1 MSNKNFGFGTQ
12 IRKSPYFDSTVK
24 WGATGFSVYNH
35 MYIPRDFG
43 SPEQNFWNLI
53 EKSILCDVAVERQVE
68 ITGSDAYKF
77 IQLLTPRD
85 LSKLSVGQ
93 CKYVLI
99 VNNDGGILNDP
110 VLLRLAENHFWLS
123 LADSDV
129 LLWAQGVAVNSGLDV
144 KISEPDVSPLQL
156 QGPTSQEIMVKLF
169 GEDIRDLKYYW
180 LREYQLDGI
189 PLIVSR
195 TGWSSE
201 LGYEIYLRDGS
212 KGNELYEKIM
222 AAGKEHGIQP
232 GHTSSIRR
240 IEGGMLSY
248 HADADIHTNPFELGL
263 DRLVNLD
270 SEINFIGKKAL
281 KKIKEKGISRKQVGL
296 VIDCAPLSGPN
307 TTFWPIKKDR
317 KQIGKVTSAVYS
329 PRLKKNIALAMVS
342 VEQSEIDFIGKEA
355 LKKIKQEGIKR
366 KQVGLI
372 IDCDPLSGP
381 NTTFW
386 PIEKDGKKI
395 GKVTSAVYSPRLKK
409 NIALAMI
416 EINYS
421 ELGNRLDVQIHEGKY
436 SATIVEKPFYDP
448 KKNIV
453 KS

>member
-53 EKSILCDVAVERQVE
+53 EKAILCDVAVERQVE
-68 ITGSDAYKF
+68 ITGPDAYRF

-99 VNNDGGILNDP
+99 TNNEGGILNDP
-110 VLLRLAENHFWLS
+110 VLLRLAENHFLFS

-144 KISEPDVSPLQL
+144 KIREPDVSPLQL
-156 QGPTSQEIMVKLF
+156 QGPTSGEIMIKLF
-169 GEDIRDLKYYW
+169 GEDIKDLKYYW
-180 LREYQLDGI
+180 LREYNLDGI

-222 AAGKEHGIQP
+222 LAGKEHGLQP

-248 HADADIHTNPFELGL
+248 HADADINTNPLELGL

-270 SEINFIGKKAL
+270 SDINFIGKDAL
-281 KKIKEKGISRKQVGL
+281 QKIKQNGITRKQVG
-296 VIDCAPLSGPN
+296 IEIECNPLKEPN
-307 TTFWPIKKDR
+307 TTFWKLFKDNTE
-317 KQIGKVTSAVYS
+317 IGKIASAVYS
-329 PRLKKNIALAMVS
+329 PRLKKNIAFGMVS
-342 VEQSEIDFIGKEA
+342 IEQ
-355 LKKIKQEGIKR
+355 
-366 KQVGLI
+366 
-372 IDCDPLSGP
+372 
-381 NTTFW
+381 
-386 PIEKDGKKI
+386 
-395 GKVTSAVYSPRLKK
+395 
-409 NIALAMI
+409 
-416 EINYS
+416 S
-421 ELGNRLDVQIHEGKY
+421 ELGNKFQVITNDGKFNCI
-436 SATIVEKPFYDP
+436 IVEKPFYDP
-448 KKNIV
+448 KKKIANT
-453 KS
+453 

>member
-1 MSNKNFGFGTQ
+1 MVNKNFGFGTQ

-53 EKSILCDVAVERQVE
+53 EKAILCDVAVERQVE
-68 ITGSDAYKF
+68 ITGPDAYKF
-77 IQLLTPRD
+77 VQLLTPRD
-85 LSKLSVGQ
+85 LSKLAIGQ

-123 LADSDV
+123 LADSDI
-129 LLWAQGVAVNSGLDV
+129 LLWAQGAALNSGLNV
-144 KISEPDVSPLQL
+144 NISEPDVSPLQL
-156 QGPTSQEIMVKLF
+156 QGPVSGKIMVKLF
-169 GEDIRDLKYYW
+169 GDSIKDLKYYW
-180 LREYQLDGI
+180 LKDYDLDGI

-212 KGNELYEKIM
+212 KGNDLYEKIM
-222 AAGKEHGIQP
+222 KIGKDYGLQP

-248 HADADIHTNPFELGL
+248 HADADINTNPFELDL

-270 SEINFIGKKAL
+270 SDINFIGKKAL
-281 KKIKEKGISRKQVGL
+281 IKIKKEGVQRKQVGL
-296 VIDCAPLSGPN
+296 ELYCKPLNGPN
-307 TTFWPIKKDR
+307 TTFWSI
-317 KQIGKVTSAVYS
+317 
-329 PRLKKNIALAMVS
+329 
-342 VEQSEIDFIGKEA
+342 F
-355 LKKIKQEGIKR
+355 
-366 KQVGLI
+366 
-372 IDCDPLSGP
+372 
-381 NTTFW
+381 
-386 PIEKDGKKI
+386 KDGKKI

-409 NIALAMI
+409 NIALAML
-416 EINYS
+416 EINQS
-421 ELGNRLDVQIHEGKY
+421 NINNQLKVHTNDGEINCTV
-436 SATIVEKPFYDP
+436 VEKPFYDP
-448 KKNIV
+448 KKKIAT
-453 KS
+453 S

>member
-68 ITGSDAYKF
+68 ITGPDAYKF
-77 IQLLTPRD
+77 TQLLTPRD

-180 LREYQLDGI
+180 LREYKLDEI
-189 PLIVSR
+189 PLIDYNENSLCKTNNSSLEVSGTFKNEMFVKYADHIR
-195 TGWSSE
+195 KMMKD
-201 LGYEIYLRDGS
+201 LEINKTKLLDII
-212 KGNELYEKIM
+212 NELFVIDGDKTRINKNLNETKLDKIIKKTREHLVKMYILCEKQYKQGLKIFDTI
-222 AAGKEHGIQP
+222 AEKLILDNTKKQINGLKD
-232 GHTSSIRR
+232 
-240 IEGGMLSY
+240 L
-248 HADADIHTNPFELGL
+248 IHTN
-263 DRLVNLD
+263 
-270 SEINFIGKKAL
+270 
-281 KKIKEKGISRKQVGL
+281 
-296 VIDCAPLSGPN
+296 
-307 TTFWPIKKDR
+307 
-317 KQIGKVTSAVYS
+317 
-329 PRLKKNIALAMVS
+329 LA
-342 VEQSEIDFIGKEA
+342 
-355 LKKIKQEGIKR
+355 
-366 KQVGLI
+366 
-372 IDCDPLSGP
+372 
-381 NTTFW
+381 N
-386 PIEKDGKKI
+386 
-395 GKVTSAVYSPRLKK
+395 
-409 NIALAMI
+409 
-416 EINYS
+416 
-421 ELGNRLDVQIHEGKY
+421 
-436 SATIVEKPFYDP
+436 
-448 KKNIV
+448 
-453 KS
+453 